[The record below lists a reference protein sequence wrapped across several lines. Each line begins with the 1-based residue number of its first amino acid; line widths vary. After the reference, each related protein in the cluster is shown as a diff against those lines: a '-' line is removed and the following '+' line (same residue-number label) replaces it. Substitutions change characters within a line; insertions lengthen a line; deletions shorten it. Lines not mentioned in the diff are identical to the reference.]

1 MIFLL
6 LFSSYLLF
14 LYSKIVTI
22 TAITTTTVSIC
33 RENLKWNVKNPI
45 IILGTN
51 ISNDDVEYSEN
62 DRRYLNTPNSLYLDE
77 QEQILY
83 VSNQNGAAI
92 KQLYLKNLTFK
103 NIITNHKDA
112 LMNPEGIFVSK
123 KFQQIYV
130 VEGWPHYRIRM
141 WSTTKQLN
149 IDNSKTV
156 IKLNP
161 FNNHMLSIWVDSK
174 GSIYFVDRDN
184 NRIIKALFNDDG
196 TNKNLTVVAGGHGA
210 GNKPNQLNFPNSMYL
225 DETNQVMYI
234 SNMWENTIR
243 KWKLGSNKGEVIIG
257 KSGVEG
263 NSSTL
268 MNCPSSMT
276 LDENNQQ
283 LYVVDACN
291 KRIQMFCL
299 KQSSSYPLVGKTII
313 QFSED
318 LSISSIALDKTNF
331 NLYVAT
337 VTPSTV
343 TKYELETVINNKNQ
357 AKLKKKTSIKDK
369 KKTKKN

>member
-92 KQLYLKNLTFK
+92 KQLYLKNLTLK

-283 LYVVDACN
+283 LYVVDECN
-291 KRIQMFCL
+291 KRIQIFCL

-357 AKLKKKTSIKDK
+357 AKLKKKISIKDK